1 MHSRIAQRTR
11 DASGRYEIVLEQFQ
25 LDGFPVSYRVH
36 VTDTERGHALV
47 LEETY
52 HRDADAM
59 SEGWAVIA
67 LLLAQNDS
75 HLGGAYVIGASA
87 Y

>member
-1 MHSRIAQRTR
+1 M
-11 DASGRYEIVLEQFQ
+11 LEQFQ
-25 LDGFPVSYRVH
+25 LAGIPVSYRVH
-36 VTDTERGHALV
+36 VTDTQRGDDLL

-75 HLGGAYVIGASA
+75 HLAGAYVIGASA